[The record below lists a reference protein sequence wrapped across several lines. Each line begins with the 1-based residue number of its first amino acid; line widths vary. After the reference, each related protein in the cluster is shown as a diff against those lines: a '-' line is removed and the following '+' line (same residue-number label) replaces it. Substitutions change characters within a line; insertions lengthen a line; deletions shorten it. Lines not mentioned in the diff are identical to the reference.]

1 MTLTTTAKNVK
12 EVDQVVVRFAG
23 DSGDGMQL
31 TGSRFTAVT
40 SLVPNDTATLPD
52 YPAEIR
58 APAGTLAGVSSFQL
72 HFSDHDI
79 LTPGDKPDVLVAM
92 NPAALKAHLSM
103 VKSGGIILVNS
114 DSFDERSLGK
124 AGYSSNPLDDGT
136 VKPYRVYEIPMT
148 KLTLEACKSA
158 GVKPRDAERSKN
170 FFALGLLSWMYTR
183 PVQPTID
190 WIEERFATNEMVKEA
205 NLRSYKAGYNFG
217 ETAEIFEARYE
228 VAPSRFESGTYTN
241 VPGNT
246 ALAWGL
252 VVASRLAKMPL
263 FLGSYPITPAS
274 DILHELAKLK
284 NFGVRTFQAEDEI
297 AGAGS
302 ALGAAYGGCLGVT
315 TTSGPGI
322 DLKAETIGL
331 AAHLELPMVIVDIQ
345 RVGPST
351 GIPTKTEQADLL
363 AVVYGRHGESP
374 VPVVAAMSPGH
385 AFDAAIEAC
394 RIAIE
399 YRTPVY
405 LLSDGYVAN
414 SSEPWRLPDLDAL
427 PAIDPHFL
435 DTPNHVDDQGNTS
448 YWPYVRDPDTF
459 ARQWAIPGTP
469 GLEHRMGGLEHADG
483 SGNVAYDT
491 LNHEKMTQLRQAKLD
506 AISKSIPLL
515 AVDDPDGLGGAEVL
529 TVSWGSTYPA
539 VLAGVRRTRK
549 RGLKVAM
556 VHLVHLNPFPSNL
569 GEILGRYR
577 KIIVPEINMGQ
588 LWTLIRARYLVDA
601 ESISKVQ
608 GIPFK
613 AAEIESA
620 ILDALDKG
628 RAARS

>member
-1 MTLTTTAKNVK
+1 VTLTTTAKNVK

>member
-1 MTLTTTAKNVK
+1 M
-12 EVDQVVVRFAG
+12 
-23 DSGDGMQL
+23 
-31 TGSRFTAVT
+31 
-40 SLVPNDTATLPD
+40 
-52 YPAEIR
+52 
-58 APAGTLAGVSSFQL
+58 
-72 HFSDHDI
+72 
-79 LTPGDKPDVLVAM
+79 
-92 NPAALKAHLSM
+92 
-103 VKSGGIILVNS
+103 
-114 DSFDERSLGK
+114 
-124 AGYSSNPLDDGT
+124 
-136 VKPYRVYEIPMT
+136 
-148 KLTLEACKSA
+148 
-158 GVKPRDAERSKN
+158 
-170 FFALGLLSWMYTR
+170 
-183 PVQPTID
+183 
-190 WIEERFATNEMVKEA
+190 
-205 NLRSYKAGYNFG
+205 
-217 ETAEIFEARYE
+217 
-228 VAPSRFESGTYTN
+228 APSRFESGTYTN

>member
-1 MTLTTTAKNVK
+1 M
-12 EVDQVVVRFAG
+12 VVRFAG